1 MTASTGGFELQGAD
15 GDETR
20 LLVHTQQ
27 GYSIAIPGRPHV
39 IAATGDGP
47 SYDVVL
53 KMADAP
59 IELGFRM
66 DEVPTK
72 IRPEMLVPAL
82 LMTYVQ
88 MRARDPLVVPT
99 NQLWGKTLCR
109 GIDNGMRA
117 NYELPGPVEDAM
129 EFIAINVKPDG
140 DEMVRAVHLTARYR
154 KSETTPFAWSN
165 LRAAL
170 LYHQSW
176 IPGRLAPTP
185 VWPAT
190 SVFTKLSARFELTE
204 GAMAEAVAKAE
215 VLPDIELARV
225 NQLADVLLELSN
237 QGVPPINPW
246 EPGLTDDIAYKIESC
261 VPPSVSEVLLRNSAQ
276 LESMHDVRGF
286 LWQCYWAVGNRAEL
300 LRRN

>member
-1 MTASTGGFELQGAD
+1 MASTGGFELQGSD

-20 LLVHTQQ
+20 LLVHPTL
-27 GYSIAIPGRPHV
+27 GYSIAVPGRPHL
-39 IAATGDGP
+39 IRATGDGP
-47 SYDVVL
+47 AYDAVL
-53 KMADAP
+53 KMSDAP

-72 IRPEMLVPAL
+72 ITPEKLVPGL
-82 LMTYVQ
+82 LMSYAQ
-88 MRARDPLVVPT
+88 MRARDPLAVQT
-99 NQLWGKTLCR
+99 SQLWGKTLCR
-109 GIDNGMRA
+109 GIDTGMRA
-117 NYELPGPVEDAM
+117 NYDLVGDVEDAM
-129 EFIAINVKPDG
+129 EFLAINVKPEG
-140 DEMVRAVHLTARYR
+140 DELVRALHLTARYR

-185 VWPAT
+185 VWPAA

-215 VLPDIELARV
+215 VLPDIELDRV
-225 NQLADVLLELSN
+225 NRLADVLLELSN

-261 VPPSVSEVLLRNSAQ
+261 VPPSVSTVLLRNSAQ